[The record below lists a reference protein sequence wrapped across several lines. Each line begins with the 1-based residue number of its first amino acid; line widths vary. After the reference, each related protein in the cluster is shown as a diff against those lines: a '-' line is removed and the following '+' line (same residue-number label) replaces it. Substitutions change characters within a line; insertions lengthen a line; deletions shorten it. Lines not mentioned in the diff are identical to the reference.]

1 MRKVRAKKHLGQHFL
16 NYLSIAKRITDS
28 LVFPPTSVI
37 EVGPG
42 MGVLTQYL
50 VENKDIN
57 FKVVEID
64 CESVEYLNKNFPQL
78 KNDIVEG
85 DFLQMDL
92 AKTFS
97 EKISII
103 GNFPYNISNQ
113 IFFKVYDNRNQVEQ
127 VVGMVQR
134 EVGRRIASGKGSKE
148 YGILSVLLQSFYDAE
163 YLFTVDEDV
172 FTPPPKVKSAV
183 IRLTRNKIEKMDIDE
198 KLFLKVIKAA
208 FNQRRKMLRNSLSS
222 AGFDISI
229 LADTPFLTLRPEQI
243 SVADFQ
249 EITRL
254 IEKNSSK

>member
-1 MRKVRAKKHLGQHFL
+1 MTKVRAKKHLGQHFL
-16 NYLSIAKRITDS
+16 NDLSIAKRITDS
-28 LVFPPTSVI
+28 LVVPPTSVI

-64 CESVEYLNKNFPQL
+64 SESVGYLNNNFPLL
-78 KNDIVEG
+78 KDNIVEG

-134 EVGRRIASGKGSKE
+134 EVGRRIASGTGSKE
-148 YGILSVLLQSFYDAE
+148 YGILSVLLQSYYDAE

-183 IRLTRNKIEKMDIDE
+183 IRLTRNNIEKLDIDE

-229 LADTPFLTLRPEQI
+229 LADTSYLTLRPEQI

-254 IEKNSSK
+254 IEKDIAK